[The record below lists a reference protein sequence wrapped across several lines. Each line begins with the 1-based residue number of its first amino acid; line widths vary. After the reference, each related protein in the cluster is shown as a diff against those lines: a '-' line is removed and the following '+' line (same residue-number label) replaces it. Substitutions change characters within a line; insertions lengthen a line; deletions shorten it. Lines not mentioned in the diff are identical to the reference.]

1 MGGSKPT
8 PPTII
13 MPEESNPQAFQTIIP
28 QKSYKDLAESMR
40 RTEKEINR
48 ITGQRYDEVGTPAEI
63 GAQQRAIEMQE
74 AASYKASLPR
84 GGSPDER
91 FKETPR
97 PFPIKSNRRATFDT
111 VPGTMDGFGGS
122 RPNTGPGPTR
132 GEKGRRLPRRGRGP
146 IPPEIMYSGGQSP
159 RGTQPFQ
166 KRTSQVGPPPGRSG
180 FFRLPRKPSNPAKE
194 AASMRYNQAK
204 SNYFDALNKAKTKKP
219 TFMPETVNP
228 GFAQNKDD
236 LYLPKIINAPDE
248 KK

>member
-13 MPEESNPQAFQTIIP
+13 MPEESNPQAFQTLIP

-48 ITGQRYDEVGTPAEI
+48 ITGQRYNEVGTSAQI
-63 GAQQRAIEMQE
+63 GAHQRGIEMQE

-97 PFPIKSNRRATFDT
+97 TFPIKSNRRATFDT
-111 VPGTMDGFGGS
+111 VPGSMSGFGGS

-132 GEKGRRLPRRGRGP
+132 GGGGKRPRILAGPTPKRR
-146 IPPEIMYSGGQSP
+146 
-159 RGTQPFQ
+159 
-166 KRTSQVGPPPGRSG
+166 
-180 FFRLPRKPSNPAKE
+180 PSNPAKE
-194 AASMRYNQAK
+194 AASIRYDQAK
-204 SNYFDALNKAKTKKP
+204 SNYFNAVQHAKTHP
-219 TFMPETVNP
+219 GSYMPETVNP
-228 GFAQNKDD
+228 GFTQNTDD
-236 LYLPKIINAPDE
+236 LYLPKVINAPDE

>member
-48 ITGQRYDEVGTPAEI
+48 ITAQRYDEVGTPAEI

-111 VPGTMDGFGGS
+111 VPGSMTGFGGS
-122 RPNTGPGPTR
+122 RPNTGPSPTR
-132 GEKGRRLPRRGRGP
+132 GGRAVG
-146 IPPEIMYSGGQSP
+146 
-159 RGTQPFQ
+159 
-166 KRTSQVGPPPGRSG
+166 QVGPPPGG
-180 FFRLPRKPSNPAKE
+180 FFPLPRRSSNPAKE
-194 AASMRYNQAK
+194 AAGMRYDQAK
-204 SNYFDALNKAKTKKP
+204 SNYAEALKRAKTTP
-219 TFMPETVNP
+219 RSFMPETVNP
-228 GFAQNKDD
+228 GFAQNPDD
-236 LYLPKIINAPDE
+236 LYLPKVINAPDE

>member
-48 ITGQRYDEVGTPAEI
+48 ITAQRYDEVGTPAEI

-122 RPNTGPGPTR
+122 RPKTGPRPT
-132 GEKGRRLPRRGRGP
+132 GRGGRK
-146 IPPEIMYSGGQSP
+146 IPPGVIFSGGP
-159 RGTQPFQ
+159 IGNRPL
-166 KRTSQVGPPPGRSG
+166 PGKSG
-180 FFRLPRKPSNPAKE
+180 FFPFPRKPSNPAKE
-194 AASMRYNQAK
+194 AASMRYDQAK

-228 GFAQNKDD
+228 GFAQNPDD
-236 LYLPKIINAPDE
+236 LYLPKVINAPDE

>member
-48 ITGQRYDEVGTPAEI
+48 ITAQRYDEVGTPAEI

-111 VPGTMDGFGGS
+111 VPGSMTGFGGS
-122 RPNTGPGPTR
+122 RPNTGPSPTR
-132 GEKGRRLPRRGRGP
+132 GGRAVG
-146 IPPEIMYSGGQSP
+146 
-159 RGTQPFQ
+159 
-166 KRTSQVGPPPGRSG
+166 QVGPPPGG
-180 FFRLPRKPSNPAKE
+180 FFPLPRRSSNPAKE
-194 AASMRYNQAK
+194 AAGMRYDQAK
-204 SNYFDALNKAKTKKP
+204 SNYAEALKRAKTTP
-219 TFMPETVNP
+219 RSFMPETVNP
-228 GFAQNKDD
+228 GFAQNPDD
-236 LYLPKIINAPDE
+236 LYLPKVINAPD
-248 KK
+248 

>member
-48 ITGQRYDEVGTPAEI
+48 LTAQRYDEVGTPAEI
-63 GAQQRAIEMQE
+63 GAKQRAIEMQE
-74 AASYKASLPR
+74 AASYASSLPR

-97 PFPIKSNRRATFDT
+97 AFPIKSNRRATFDT
-111 VPGTMDGFGGS
+111 VPGSMSGFGGS
-122 RPNTGPGPTR
+122 RPGTGPGPT
-132 GEKGRRLPRRGRGP
+132 GGGRPLPPGV
-146 IPPEIMYSGGQSP
+146 IFSGGQSP
-159 RGTQPFQ
+159 RGTQPFH
-166 KRTSQVGPPPGRSG
+166 KGTSG
-180 FFRLPRKPSNPAKE
+180 FLRFPPKQIDPAKE
-194 AASMRYNQAK
+194 AASVRFEKSKKDYAK
-204 SNYFDALNKAKTKKP
+204 ALNKAATTP
-219 TFMPETVNP
+219 RSFMPETVNP
-228 GFAQNKDD
+228 GFAQNPDD
-236 LYLPKIINAPDE
+236 LYLPKVINAPDE

>member
-1 MGGSKPT
+1 MGGSRPT

-48 ITGQRYDEVGTPAEI
+48 ITAQRYDEVGTPAEI

-97 PFPIKSNRRATFDT
+97 AFPIKSNRRSTFDT
-111 VPGTMDGFGGS
+111 VPGSMSGFGGS
-122 RPNTGPGPTR
+122 RPGTGPGPTR
-132 GEKGRRLPRRGRGP
+132 GRGGRRLPPGMPGPMFMGGRG
-146 IPPEIMYSGGQSP
+146 GQAM
-159 RGTQPFQ
+159 G
-166 KRTSQVGPPPGRSG
+166 QVGPPPGRSG
-180 FFRLPRKPSNPAKE
+180 FFPLPRKPSNPAKE
-194 AASMRYNQAK
+194 AASMRYDQAK
-204 SNYFDALNKAKTKKP
+204 SNYAEALKRAKTTP
-219 TFMPETVNP
+219 RSFMPETKNP
-228 GFAQNKDD
+228 GFAQNPDD
-236 LYLPKIINAPDE
+236 LYLPKVINAPD
-248 KK
+248 K

>member
-111 VPGTMDGFGGS
+111 VPGSMTGFGGS
-122 RPNTGPGPTR
+122 RPKTGPGPTR
-132 GEKGRRLPRRGRGP
+132 GGGGRRLPGGPSILPYAGGRG
-146 IPPEIMYSGGQSP
+146 GRAVG
-159 RGTQPFQ
+159 
-166 KRTSQVGPPPGRSG
+166 QVGPPPGRSG
-180 FFRLPRKPSNPAKE
+180 FFPFPRKPSNPAKE
-194 AASMRYNQAK
+194 AASIRYDQAK

-219 TFMPETVNP
+219 TFMPETVDP
-228 GFAQNKDD
+228 GFAQNPDD
-236 LYLPKIINAPDE
+236 LYLPKVINAPDE

>member
-48 ITGQRYDEVGTPAEI
+48 ITAQRYDEVGTPAEI

-122 RPNTGPGPTR
+122 RPKTGPRPT
-132 GEKGRRLPRRGRGP
+132 GRGGRK
-146 IPPEIMYSGGQSP
+146 IPPGVIFSGGP
-159 RGTQPFQ
+159 IGNRPL
-166 KRTSQVGPPPGRSG
+166 PGKSG
-180 FFRLPRKPSNPAKE
+180 FFPFPRKPSNPAKE
-194 AASMRYNQAK
+194 AASMRYDQAK

>member
-48 ITGQRYDEVGTPAEI
+48 ITAQRYDEVGTPAEI

-111 VPGTMDGFGGS
+111 VPGSMTGFGGS
-122 RPNTGPGPTR
+122 RSKTGPGPT
-132 GEKGRRLPRRGRGP
+132 GRGGRK
-146 IPPEIMYSGGQSP
+146 IPPGVIFSGGIQGQNP
-159 RGTQPFQ
+159 RGTQPYHRSVP
-166 KRTSQVGPPPGRSG
+166 KGPIGNRPLPGKGG
-180 FFRLPRKPSNPAKE
+180 FFPFPRKPSNPAKE
-194 AASMRYNQAK
+194 AAGMRYDQAK
-204 SNYFDALNKAKTKKP
+204 SNYFDALKKAKTKP
-219 TFMPETVNP
+219 GTFMPETVNP
-228 GFAQNKDD
+228 GFAQNPDD
-236 LYLPKIINAPDE
+236 LYLPKVINAPDE